1 MARSL
6 LKTFWQ
12 GTKVNVIQSLGYFGA
27 MPQSSIG
34 LTQKNRIDVAGTDA
48 PELVAFGE
56 YQIGVRTVEVVTK
69 NRIDVLNT
77 PIK

>member
-34 LTQKNRIDVAGTDA
+34 LTQKNRIDVVGTDA
-48 PELVAFGE
+48 PELPAFGE

-69 NRIDVLNT
+69 NRIIVLNT

>member
-1 MARSL
+1 M
-6 LKTFWQ
+6 
-12 GTKVNVIQSLGYFGA
+12 NVIQSLGYFGA
-27 MPQSSIG
+27 MLQSSIG

-48 PELVAFGE
+48 PELAAFGE

-69 NRIDVLNT
+69 NRINVLNT

>member
-1 MARSL
+1 M
-6 LKTFWQ
+6 TFWR

-27 MPQSSIG
+27 MLQSSIG
-34 LTQKNRIDVAGTDA
+34 LTQKNRIDVVGTDA
-48 PELVAFGE
+48 PELPAFGE

>member
-1 MARSL
+1 
-6 LKTFWQ
+6 
-12 GTKVNVIQSLGYFGA
+12 

-34 LTQKNRIDVAGTDA
+34 LTQKNRIDAVGTDA

-56 YQIGVRTVEVVTK
+56 YQIGVRTVEVITK
-69 NRIDVLNT
+69 NRFDVLNT

>member
-27 MPQSSIG
+27 MLQSSIG
-34 LTQKNRIDVAGTDA
+34 LTQKNRIDVVGTDA
-48 PELVAFGE
+48 PELPAFGE